1 MLKSPFLHPRPMSL
15 ETILKPILAKL
26 SHLNKHQGTFLIE
39 LFAALLGRQGRATF
53 ENLARYSRFTEVT
66 FRRHFAT
73 CFDWL
78 TFNKASIDFTKGPFI
93 GVVDCSFLPKSGT
106 KTFGLDKFWSS
117 CSGKAQRGLE
127 VSLLACVN
135 TLTKQCFALEASQT
149 PPHITQQDDKPYSRL
164 SWYLEQLADCLPQL
178 PTLLYWVADG
188 YYAKKEVFTVFTRQS
203 RHLITRLRHD
213 AALYHLWTKGRQP
226 AQRGPTRRYDGKAV
240 FADRSRWQDE
250 GLHPVHAHIELY
262 SALLYSKHF
271 ERSLRVV
278 LLLDTRRQAYVL
290 LASTDERQSASQIA
304 HYYHLRFQIEL
315 LFRDLT
321 GPTLRQFTGLSQ
333 CQARSD
339 EKLDYH
345 LNASLSGVNVARLML
360 AADASLLNSMNAL
373 TRRETNRRVWKL
385 ICSQLSLNSS
395 VDVNRLDSLNC
406 QFWQRRAA

>member
-1 MLKSPFLHPRPMSL
+1 MSL
-15 ETILKPILAKL
+15 ETILRPILAKL
-26 SHLNKHQGTFLIE
+26 SNVNKHQRTFLTE
-39 LFAALLGRQGRATF
+39 LFALLLGRQGRATF
-53 ENLARYSRFTEVT
+53 ENLARFSRFTELT

-78 TFNKASIDFTKGPFI
+78 SFNKACIDFTQAPFI
-93 GVVDCSFLPKSGT
+93 GIVDCSFLPKNGT

-117 CSGKAQRGLE
+117 CAGKAQRGLE

-135 TLTKQCFALEASQT
+135 TITKQCFALEASQT
-149 PPHITQQDDKPYSRL
+149 PPDITQKEDKPYSRL

-188 YYAKKEVFTVFTRQS
+188 YYAKKEVFTVFVRHR

-226 AQRGPTRRYDGKAV
+226 GQRGPTRRYDGKAV
-240 FADRSRWQDE
+240 FDDLISWQHE
-250 GLHPVHAHIELY
+250 GSHPIHAHIQLY
-262 SALLYSKHF
+262 SSLLYSKHF
-271 ERSLRVV
+271 ERQLRVV
-278 LLLDTRRQAYVL
+278 LLRDNRSQKYVL
-290 LASTDERQSASQIA
+290 LASTDVHQSASQIA

-315 LFRDLT
+315 LFRDAK
-321 GPTLRQFTGLSQ
+321 QFMGLSQ

-339 EKLDYH
+339 AKLDYH
-345 LNASLSGVNVARLML
+345 LNATLSGVNVARLLL

-373 TRRETNRRVWKL
+373 IRRETNRRVWKT
-385 ICSQLSLNSS
+385 IYSQLSLDGS
-395 VDVNRLDSLNC
+395 VDLNRLDSLNC

>member
-1 MLKSPFLHPRPMSL
+1 MSL
-15 ETILKPILAKL
+15 ETILRPILAKL
-26 SHLNKHQGTFLIE
+26 SNVNKHQRTFLTE
-39 LFAALLGRQGRATF
+39 LFAVLLGRQGHATF
-53 ENLARYSRFTEVT
+53 ENLARYSRFTELT

-78 TFNKASIDFTKGPFI
+78 AFNTACIDFTQGPLI
-93 GVVDCSFLPKSGT
+93 GIVDCSFVPKSGT

-117 CSGKAQRGLE
+117 CAGKAQRGLE
-127 VSLLACVN
+127 VSVPACVN

-149 PPHITQQDDKPYSRL
+149 PPNITQQEGKPYSRL
-164 SWYLEQLADCLPQL
+164 SWYLEQLADCLPHL

-188 YYAKKEVFTVFTRQS
+188 YYAKKEVFTLFSQHS

-213 AALYHLWTKGRQP
+213 AALYHLWTKGREP
-226 AQRGPTRRYDGKAV
+226 GQRGPTRRYDGKAV
-240 FADRSRWQDE
+240 FDTLARWQAE
-250 GLHPVHAHIELY
+250 GLHPIHDHIQLY

-271 ERSLRVV
+271 ERRLQVV
-278 LLLDTRRQAYVL
+278 LVVDTRHEQYVL
-290 LASTDERQSASQIA
+290 LASTDEQQSASQIA

-315 LFRDLT
+315 LFRDAK
-321 GPTLRQFTGLSQ
+321 QFTGLSE

-345 LNASLSGVNVARLML
+345 LNATLSTVNVARLLL

-373 TRRETNRRVWKL
+373 VRRETNRRVWKL
-385 ICSQLSLNSS
+385 IYSQLSLDSS
-395 VDVNRLDSLNC
+395 VDVNQLDSLNG

>member
-1 MLKSPFLHPRPMSL
+1 MLKSPFHILRPMSI
-15 ETILKPILAKL
+15 EAILSPILTKL
-26 SHLNKHQGTFLIE
+26 SKVSKHQRTFLTE
-39 LFAALLGRQGRATF
+39 LFAVLLGRQGRATF
-53 ENLARYSRFTEVT
+53 ENLARYARFTELT
-66 FRRHFAT
+66 FRRHFAA

-78 TFNKASIDFTKGPFI
+78 TFNKACIDFTQGPFI
-93 GVVDCSFLPKSGT
+93 GIIDCSFIPKSGT
-106 KTFGLDKFWSS
+106 KTFGIDKFWSS
-117 CSGKAQRGLE
+117 CAGKAQRGLE

-164 SWYLEQLADCLPQL
+164 SWYLEQLADCLPHL
-178 PTLLYWVADG
+178 PALLYWVSDG
-188 YYAKKEVFTVFTRQS
+188 YYAKKEVFTLFARQS
-203 RHLITRLRHD
+203 RYLITRLRHD

-226 AQRGPTRRYDGKAV
+226 GQRGPTRRYDGKAV
-240 FADRSRWQDE
+240 FDNLARWQDE
-250 GLHPVHAHIELY
+250 GVHPVHDHIQLY

-278 LLLDTRRQAYVL
+278 LVVDIRRQTYVL
-290 LASTDERQSASQIA
+290 LASTHEQQSASQIA

-315 LFRDLT
+315 LFRDAK
-321 GPTLRQFTGLSQ
+321 QFAGLSQ

-345 LNASLSGVNVARLML
+345 LNATLSTVNVARLLL

-373 TRRETNRRVWKL
+373 VRRETNQRVWKL
-385 ICSQLSLNSS
+385 IYRQLSADGS